1 MILKICGI
9 RRPEDV
15 AILNENPPDF
25 AGFIL
30 SKPFW
35 RYVPPEEFKELVLAL
50 DEKIGRV
57 GVFVNPTMEDI
68 APYAPYLDVIQLH
81 GEETA
86 ELILEIRENL
96 GYDIQI
102 WKAARVRTPEDIQRV
117 DALPVDGLVLD
128 SFSAVSHGGTGEL
141 APWQLISENRPE
153 KPFLLAGGI
162 SAENV
167 REAAEAVNPWGVDA
181 SSSVETD
188 KCKDA
193 AKIRKLVEVVKAL
206 DG

>member
-1 MILKICGI
+1 MRLKICGI

-15 AILNENPPDF
+15 AYLNETPPDF

-35 RYVPPEEFKELVLAL
+35 RYVPPEQFRTLVHAL
-50 DEKIGRV
+50 DERIGRV
-57 GVFVNPTMEDI
+57 GVFVNPTIEEI
-68 APYAPYLDVIQLH
+68 QQYAAYLDVIQLH

-86 ELILEIRENL
+86 DFIQEIRDKTS
-96 GYDIQI
+96 YDIQI
-102 WKAARVRTPEDIQRV
+102 WKAARVQTPEDIRKA
-117 DALPVDGLVLD
+117 DALPVDKLVLD
-128 SFSAVSHGGTGEL
+128 SFSAASHGGTGEL
-141 APWQLISENRPE
+141 APWHLIAENRPE

-167 REAAEAVNPWGVDA
+167 REAAEAVRPWGMDA

-193 AKIRKLVEVVKAL
+193 EKIRNLVTLAR
-206 DG
+206 GI

>member
-9 RRPEDV
+9 RRMEDV
-15 AILNENPPDF
+15 TFLNENRPDF

-35 RYVPPEEFKELVLAL
+35 RYVPPEEFRKLVSAL
-50 DEKIGRV
+50 DGFIARV
-57 GVFVNPTMEDI
+57 GVFVNPTLEEI
-68 APYAPYLDVIQLH
+68 YPYAPYLQVIQLH

-86 ELILEIRENL
+86 EFIQEIREKTCH
-96 GYDIQI
+96 DTQI
-102 WKAARVRTPEDIQRV
+102 WKAVRVRTPEDIRKA
-117 DALPVDGLVLD
+117 DALPVDRLVLD
-128 SFSAVSHGGTGEL
+128 SFSAASHGGTGEV
-141 APWQLISENRPE
+141 APWQIIAENRPE
-153 KPFLLAGGI
+153 KEFLLAGGI

-167 REAAEAVNPWGVDA
+167 REAVEAVHPWGVDA

-193 AKIRKLVEVVKAL
+193 AKIRELVAQVREL
-206 DG
+206 